1 LLSLAF
7 EKAPEI
13 NLLPSLSLF
22 RRRSNGRGFRRQNN
36 DNEGRRLIS
45 GAFSNARDNNNFKPH
60 QSVERLLER
69 YKLLAKEALSSGDR
83 TLSENYL
90 QHVDHFERI
99 ISQKKSNQNGNNS
112 QVGNINKEQNN
123 NLSTDSTINQGSVT
137 KNEE

>member
-1 LLSLAF
+1 MHNRRSGM
-7 EKAPEI
+7 
-13 NLLPSLSLF
+13 F

-36 DNEGRRLIS
+36 DNEGRGLIS
-45 GAFSNARDNNNFKPH
+45 GAFSNARGKNNFKPH
-60 QSVERLLER
+60 QSVEKLLER

-123 NLSTDSTINQGSVT
+123 NLSTDSTTNQDSIT
-137 KNEE
+137 KNKE

>member
-1 LLSLAF
+1 MHNRRSGM
-7 EKAPEI
+7 
-13 NLLPSLSLF
+13 F
-22 RRRSNGRGFRRQNN
+22 RRRSNGRGFRRHDN

-45 GAFSNARDNNNFKPH
+45 GAFSNARDKNNFKPH
-60 QSVERLLER
+60 QSVEKLLER

-123 NLSTDSTINQGSVT
+123 NLSTDSTTNQGSIT

>member
-1 LLSLAF
+1 MHNRRSGM
-7 EKAPEI
+7 
-13 NLLPSLSLF
+13 F

-45 GAFSNARDNNNFKPH
+45 GAFTNARGKNNFKPH
-60 QSVERLLER
+60 QSVEKLLER

-123 NLSTDSTINQGSVT
+123 NLSTDSTTNQGSIT
-137 KNEE
+137 KNDE

>member
-1 LLSLAF
+1 MHNRRSGM
-7 EKAPEI
+7 
-13 NLLPSLSLF
+13 F

-45 GAFSNARDNNNFKPH
+45 GAFSNARDKNNFKPH
-60 QSVERLLER
+60 QSVEKLLER

-123 NLSTDSTINQGSVT
+123 NLSTDSTTNQGSIT
-137 KNEE
+137 KKEK

>member
-1 LLSLAF
+1 MHNRSR
-7 EKAPEI
+7 
-13 NLLPSLSLF
+13 SGMF

-123 NLSTDSTINQGSVT
+123 NLSTDSTTNQGSIT

>member
-1 LLSLAF
+1 MHNRRSGM
-7 EKAPEI
+7 
-13 NLLPSLSLF
+13 F
-22 RRRSNGRGFRRQNN
+22 RRRSDSRGFRRQNN
-36 DNEGRRLIS
+36 DNEGRGLIS
-45 GAFSNARDNNNFKPH
+45 GAFSNARGKNNFKPH
-60 QSVERLLER
+60 QSVEKSLER

-123 NLSTDSTINQGSVT
+123 NLSTDSTTNQGSIT

>member
-1 LLSLAF
+1 MHNRRSGM
-7 EKAPEI
+7 
-13 NLLPSLSLF
+13 F

-123 NLSTDSTINQGSVT
+123 NLSTDSTTNQGSIT

>member
-1 LLSLAF
+1 M
-7 EKAPEI
+7 
-13 NLLPSLSLF
+13 F

-45 GAFSNARDNNNFKPH
+45 GAFSNARDTNNFKPQ

-69 YKLLAKEALSSGDR
+69 YKLLAKEALSLGDR
-83 TLSENYL
+83 ILSENYL

-99 ISQKKSNQNGNNS
+99 VSDKNSNQNGNNS

-123 NLSTDSTINQGSVT
+123 NLSTDSTTNQGSIT
-137 KNEE
+137 KNKE

>member
-1 LLSLAF
+1 MYNRSR
-7 EKAPEI
+7 
-13 NLLPSLSLF
+13 SGMF

-36 DNEGRRLIS
+36 DNEGRGLIS
-45 GAFSNARDNNNFKPH
+45 GAFSNARGKNNFKPH
-60 QSVERLLER
+60 QSVEKLLER

-123 NLSTDSTINQGSVT
+123 NLPTDSTTNQGSIT
-137 KNEE
+137 KNKE

>member
-1 LLSLAF
+1 MHNRRSGM
-7 EKAPEI
+7 
-13 NLLPSLSLF
+13 F
-22 RRRSNGRGFRRQNN
+22 RRRSNGRGFRRQHN

-45 GAFSNARDNNNFKPH
+45 GAFSNARGKNNFKPH
-60 QSVERLLER
+60 QSVEKLLER

-123 NLSTDSTINQGSVT
+123 NLSTDSTTNQGSIT

>member
-1 LLSLAF
+1 MHNRRSGM
-7 EKAPEI
+7 
-13 NLLPSLSLF
+13 F
-22 RRRSNGRGFRRQNN
+22 RRRSNGRGFRRQHN

-45 GAFSNARDNNNFKPH
+45 GAFSNARGKNNFKPH
-60 QSVERLLER
+60 QSVEKLLER

-123 NLSTDSTINQGSVT
+123 NLSTDSTTNQGSIT
-137 KNEE
+137 KNKE

>member
-1 LLSLAF
+1 MHNRRSGM
-7 EKAPEI
+7 
-13 NLLPSLSLF
+13 F

-45 GAFSNARDNNNFKPH
+45 GAFSNARDKNNFKPH

-123 NLSTDSTINQGSVT
+123 NLSTDSTTNQGSIT
-137 KNEE
+137 KSEE

>member
-1 LLSLAF
+1 MHNRRSGM
-7 EKAPEI
+7 
-13 NLLPSLSLF
+13 F

-36 DNEGRRLIS
+36 NNEGRRLIS
-45 GAFSNARDNNNFKPH
+45 GAFSNARDKNNFKPH
-60 QSVERLLER
+60 QSVEKLLER

-123 NLSTDSTINQGSVT
+123 NLSTVSTTNQGSIT

>member
-1 LLSLAF
+1 MHNRRSGM
-7 EKAPEI
+7 
-13 NLLPSLSLF
+13 F

-45 GAFSNARDNNNFKPH
+45 GAFSNHRGRNNFKSN
-60 QSVERLLER
+60 QSVEKLLEK

-123 NLSTDSTINQGSVT
+123 NLSTDSTTNQGSIT